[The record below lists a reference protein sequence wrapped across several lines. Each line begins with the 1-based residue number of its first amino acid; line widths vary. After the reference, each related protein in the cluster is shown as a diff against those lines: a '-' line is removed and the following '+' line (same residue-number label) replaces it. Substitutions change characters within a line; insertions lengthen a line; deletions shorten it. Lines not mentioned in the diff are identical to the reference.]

1 MFLSSNLKVTYNT
14 YKRIVDIEC
23 LLRYFDKR
31 NLRTSLVQVLNVI
44 NVNNLVKI
52 IFVAVEICKHDKRNL
67 MKCKNIYYCH
77 DHTETNFMQDYYC
90 YDHTCD
96 DHTERILLSRS
107 NGNFSGLFSPS
118 TCVGIVTVNYCDRPK
133 WNKDFMLLKGMY
145 HLFF

>member
-31 NLRTSLVQVLNVI
+31 NLRTSLVQVWNVM

-107 NGNFSGLFSPS
+107 NGNFTGLFSPS

-133 WNKDFMLLKGMY
+133 
-145 HLFF
+145 